1 MNCFHLKILAAERVF
16 FDGACRSLVVPTLDG
31 LYGIQAQHE
40 NVVIAVVPGTL
51 SLRSA
56 EGEEIVAAV
65 SGGVLKMEN
74 NEALLLVDT
83 AERPEEIDL
92 SRAER
97 DAAEAKEA
105 LLQKRSAQESHLAE
119 ERMARALNRIK
130 TKKYKR

>member
-1 MNCFHLKILAAERVF
+1 MNRFHLKILAAERVF
-16 FDGACRSLVVPTLDG
+16 FDGACQSLVVPTLDG
-31 LYGIQAQHE
+31 LYGIRAQHE

-56 EGEEIVAAV
+56 EGEEIAAAV

-74 NEALLLVDT
+74 NEALLLADT
-83 AERPEEIDL
+83 VERPEEIDL

-119 ERMARALNRIK
+119 ERMARALGRIR

>member
-1 MNCFHLKILAAERVF
+1 MNRFHLKILAAERVF
-16 FDGACRSLVVPTLDG
+16 FDGACQSLVVPTLDG
-31 LYGIQAQHE
+31 FYGIQAQHE

-56 EGEEIVAAV
+56 EGEEIAAAV

-74 NEALLLVDT
+74 NEALLLADT
-83 AERPEEIDL
+83 VERPEEIDL

-119 ERMARALNRIK
+119 ERMARALGRIR
-130 TKKYKR
+130 TKQYKR

>member
-1 MNCFHLKILAAERVF
+1 MNRFHLKILAAERVF
-16 FDGACRSLVVPTLDG
+16 FDGACQSLVVPTLDG

-56 EGEEIVAAV
+56 EGEEIAAAV
-65 SGGVLKMEN
+65 SGGVLKMED
-74 NEALLLVDT
+74 NEALLLADT
-83 AERPEEIDL
+83 VERPEEIDL

-119 ERMARALNRIK
+119 ERMARALGRIR

>member
-1 MNCFHLKILAAERVF
+1 MNRFHLKILAAERVF
-16 FDGACRSLVVPTLDG
+16 FDGACQSLVVPTLDG

-56 EGEEIVAAV
+56 ADEEIIAAV

-74 NEALLLVDT
+74 NEALLLADT
-83 AERPEEIDL
+83 VERPEEIDL

-119 ERMARALNRIK
+119 ERMARALGRIR
-130 TKKYKR
+130 TKKYER

>member
-1 MNCFHLKILAAERVF
+1 MNRFRLKILAAERVF
-16 FDGACRSLVVPTLDG
+16 FDGACQSLVVPTLDG

-56 EGEEIVAAV
+56 EGEEIAAAV

-74 NEALLLVDT
+74 NEALLLADT
-83 AERPEEIDL
+83 VERPEEIDL

-119 ERMARALNRIK
+119 ERMARALGRIR

>member
-1 MNCFHLKILAAERVF
+1 MNRFHLKILAAERVF
-16 FDGACRSLVVPTLDG
+16 FDGACQSLVVPTLDG

-56 EGEEIVAAV
+56 EGEEIAAAV

-74 NEALLLVDT
+74 NEALLLADT
-83 AERPEEIDL
+83 VERPEEIDL

-119 ERMARALNRIK
+119 ERMARALGRIR

>member
-1 MNCFHLKILAAERVF
+1 MF
-16 FDGACRSLVVPTLDG
+16 FDGACQSLVVPTLDG

-56 EGEEIVAAV
+56 EGEEIAAAV

-74 NEALLLVDT
+74 NEALLLADT
-83 AERPEEIDL
+83 VERPEEIDL

-119 ERMARALNRIK
+119 ERMARALGRIR